1 MTWLVDLNTN
11 QSLPLGGVG
20 GSGAGGAALIAPAP
34 VAQDPVGKMRVS
46 QPQSLIDTDF
56 EYGQQPTK
64 WESIGL
70 SNNRQSLYYIP
81 QAPSAVTAVTGNG
94 TRTVVVSM
102 NPTTGFVVGTPIFV
116 QNSNDPNANGW
127 YYVQAVSTNVSVTYT
142 AAGNV
147 AVGNQFN
154 TERTYV
160 YPGYI
165 YSQCGVA
172 ITPTN
177 AYTNVGT
184 TVTVATNSAHGLS
197 AGSLIYVQ
205 NVTSTQMA
213 STNGWISGTTMSLNA
228 VPSGGLNLRSGSTYN
243 VTGAGVTAGTVI
255 TATNTTTH
263 TGQIAATTLS
273 VTAGTAPVLGQ
284 QLSGTGVTAG
294 TYVTAVNSA
303 AFTGSITGTALTY
316 TAGTI
321 PTIGMVVTGAGVSAG
336 TIITSGTSPNFVVS
350 VSQTVGSIAMTGTSY
365 TVSASQTTA
374 STTITTYNY
383 TVSAS
388 QTVGSIGAPV
398 ALSSASTNVVDTPNG
413 AWVVATTPT
422 ANTLTFVTV
431 NTPFGTLSN
440 ASGQVSLFSRTS
452 GSVESRPFDGGV
464 AFTAGSSQPNS
475 QMIRQ
480 TRRYFRYQSGKAIQF
495 STGTTLCPPLFV
507 SDISASGF
515 TATVTTRY
523 AHNLAPGA
531 VIKVSGADQASYNGT
546 FTVAT
551 TPTAT
556 TFTYTMFS
564 VPAVTPAQ
572 GFPIRVSPTNW
583 YGSSNRVGF
592 FDQQNGLFFEYDGQM
607 LYAVWRNSV
616 LQMEGVVDATI
627 GSAVIT
633 GTATKF
639 SRQLNPGDFVVIR
652 GQSYRVLSISSDTSM
667 LVSPEYRGTT
677 VVGTVISKT
686 TEVRVP
692 RTQWDDP
699 LDGTGV
705 SGYTLDLTRMQMLYV
720 EYSWYGAGFAR
731 FGMRTTNGNIAYVY
745 QFTNNNIQYEAYMR
759 SGNLPAHYESNGIS
773 GYTKLTSTLGTGG
786 VGTVINVASTEG
798 FAPSGVIRV
807 STPGGNG
814 VIEHIAY
821 SSKTATTFTVAARA
835 QTGGAAGPQTFTY
848 SATAPILVEFASP
861 DTLASLSHWGSSTI
875 MDGRYDDDK
884 SLVFNYGM
892 TTPITTT
899 ATTPRVLLALRVAP
913 SVDNNTIGVL
923 GAREIINRMQL
934 TLNSIGFYTT
944 GTGYL
949 INLVLN
955 GFASGAFSGGFVA
968 PVQQA
973 GGITSSLAQVALNTN
988 AVTVTGGESVF
999 AGYTNPTGVTT
1010 MDLSPVR
1017 DLGNSILGGGPN
1029 NTVPTTQ
1036 SGFYPDGPD
1045 ILYVVAIPLSATSST
1060 ILTRINWK
1068 EAQA

>member
-34 VAQDPVGKMRVS
+34 IAQDPVGKMRIS

-70 SNNRQSLYYIP
+70 SNNRQSTYYIP
-81 QAPSAVTAVTGNG
+81 QAPSVVTAVTGNG

-102 NPTTGFVVGTPIFV
+102 NPTTGFVVGGTIFV
-116 QNSNDPNANGW
+116 QNALDPNANGW
-127 YYVQAVSTNVSVTYT
+127 YYVAAVATNSSVTYT

-160 YPGYI
+160 YPGYL
-165 YSQCGVA
+165 YSQCGIQLTSTA
-172 ITPTN
+172 
-177 AYTNVGT
+177 AYTYVGT
-184 TVTVATNSAHGLS
+184 TTTVTTTSAHGLS
-197 AGSLIYVQ
+197 AGSLIYVFG
-205 NVTSTQMA
+205 VTSTQMA
-213 STNGWISGTTMSLNA
+213 ATLGWISGTTMSLNA
-228 VPSGGLNLRSGSTYN
+228 VPVGGLNLRAGSTYS
-243 VTGAGVTAGTVI
+243 VTGVGVTAGTVI
-255 TATNTTTH
+255 TATNTSTRV
-263 TGQIAATTLS
+263 GQIAGTVLT
-273 VTAGTAPVLGQ
+273 VTSGIAPVVGL

-303 AFTGSITGTALTY
+303 AFTGSIAGTALTY
-316 TAGTI
+316 TAGVI
-321 PTIGMVVTGAGVSAG
+321 PTIGMEITGAGVTAG
-336 TIITSGTSPNFVVS
+336 TYIVSGTSPNFVVNT
-350 VSQTVGSIAMTGTSY
+350 SQTVGSIAMTGTSY

-374 STTITTYNY
+374 STTITGYNY

-388 QTVGSIGAPV
+388 QTVGTIGAPV
-398 ALSSASTNVVDTPNG
+398 ALSSTSTNVVDTPSG

-422 ANTLTFVTV
+422 ANTATFVTL

-440 ASGQVSLFSRTS
+440 VAGQVSLFARTS

-464 AFTAGSSQPNS
+464 AFSAGSSQPNS

-495 STGTTLCPPLFV
+495 STGSSMCPPLFV
-507 SDISASGF
+507 SGITSVAF

-523 AHNLAPGA
+523 AHNVAPGA
-531 VIKVSGADQASYNGT
+531 VIRVSGVDQEPYNGT

-551 TPTAT
+551 TPTPNT
-556 TFTYTMFS
+556 LTYTMFS
-564 VPAVTPAQ
+564 VPAATTAQ
-572 GFPIRVSPTNW
+572 GFPIRVSPLNW
-583 YGSSNRVGF
+583 YGSSNRIGF

-607 LYAVWRNSV
+607 MYAVWRNSV
-616 LQMEGVVDATI
+616 LQLDGTVSATI
-627 GSAVIT
+627 GTNTIT
-633 GTATKF
+633 GVDTKF
-639 SRQLNPGDFVVIR
+639 SRQLKPGDFTVIR
-652 GQSYRVLSISSDTSM
+652 GQSYRVLSIVSDTSM
-667 LVSPEYRGTT
+667 LISPEYRGTT
-677 VVGTVISKT
+677 VVGTVMSKT
-686 TEVRVP
+686 TDVRVP
-692 RTQWDDP
+692 RTRWEDP

-705 SGYTLDLTRMQMLYV
+705 SGYTLDLTRMQMFYID
-720 EYSWYGAGFAR
+720 YSWYGAGFSR
-731 FGMRTTNGNIAYVY
+731 FGLRTTNGNIAYVH
-745 QFTNNNIQYEAYMR
+745 QFTNNNVQYEAYMR

-773 GYTKLTSTLGTGG
+773 GYTNLTATLGTGG
-786 VGTVINVASTEG
+786 VGTVISVASTEG
-798 FAPSGVIRV
+798 FAPVGVLRI
-807 STPGGNG
+807 SNPGATGT
-814 VIEHIAY
+814 IEQISY

-835 QTGGAAGPQTFTY
+835 QVGGNVAAQTFTY
-848 SATAPILVEFASP
+848 SATAPTLVEFSSP
-861 DTLASLSHWGSSTI
+861 DTLASLSHWGSSVI

-899 ATTPRVLLALRVAP
+899 AVTPRVILAIRIAP
-913 SVDNNTIGVL
+913 SVDNNSIGVL
-923 GAREIINRMQL
+923 GGREIINRMQL
-934 TLNSIGFYTT
+934 ALNSIGFYTT

-955 GFASGAFSGGFVA
+955 GFSSGAFSGAFVA
-968 PVQQA
+968 PVQQV

-988 AVTVTGGESVF
+988 AVTVTGGESVY

-1010 MDLSPVR
+1010 FDLAPVR
-1017 DLGNSILGGGPN
+1017 DLGNSILGGGAN
-1029 NTVPTTQ
+1029 NIVPTTAA
-1036 SGFYPDGPD
+1036 GFYPDGPD
-1045 ILYVVAIPLSATSST
+1045 TLYVVAIPLSATSST
-1060 ILTRINWK
+1060 ILARLNWK

>member
-1 MTWLVDLNTN
+1 
-11 QSLPLGGVG
+11 
-20 GSGAGGAALIAPAP
+20 
-34 VAQDPVGKMRVS
+34 MRVS
-46 QPQSLIDTDF
+46 EPQSLIDTDF

-81 QAPSAVTAVTGNG
+81 QAPRTVTAITGAG

-102 NPTTGFVVGTPIFV
+102 ADTTGFVTGTPIFV
-116 QNSNDPNANGW
+116 QNANDPNANGW
-127 YYVQAVSTNVSVTYT
+127 YYVQAVATNVSVTYT

-147 AVGNQFN
+147 AVGNQFSAD
-154 TERTYV
+154 RTYV
-160 YPGYI
+160 YLGYL
-165 YSQCGVA
+165 YSQCGVQLNSGA
-172 ITPTN
+172 AFTYIGTT
-177 AYTNVGT
+177 T
-184 TVTVATNSAHGLS
+184 TVTTGSAHGLS
-197 AGSLIYVQ
+197 AGSLIYV
-205 NVTSTQMA
+205 NGVFSNQM
-213 STNGWISGTTMSLNA
+213 TNTPGWISGTVMSLNA
-228 VPSGGLNLRSGSTYN
+228 VPSAGLQLRIGYSLS
-243 VTGAGVTAGTVI
+243 GAGVTGGTLITAVNNSTFVGDIAGTTLTYTSGTIPVI
-255 TATNTTTH
+255 
-263 TGQIAATTLS
+263 GM
-273 VTAGTAPVLGQ
+273 
-284 QLSGTGVTAG
+284 QLVGTGVVAG
-294 TYVTAVNSA
+294 TYIVSGTSPTFVVSTSQTVTS
-303 AFTGSITGTALTY
+303 TSITGTNY
-316 TAGTI
+316 T
-321 PTIGMVVTGAGVSAG
+321 
-336 TIITSGTSPNFVVS
+336 VS
-350 VSQTVGSIAMTGTSY
+350 VSQTVGAIGTP
-365 TVSASQTTA
+365 VNLSAA
-374 STTITTYNY
+374 S
-383 TVSAS
+383 
-388 QTVGSIGAPV
+388 GSV
-398 ALSSASTNVVDTPNG
+398 ADAPNG

-422 ANTLTFVTV
+422 QNTLTFTTV
-431 NTPFGTLSN
+431 NTPFGNLTN
-440 ASGQVSLFSRTS
+440 NTGQVCLFARTS

-507 SDISASGF
+507 SDITASGF
-515 TATVTTRY
+515 TATVTTRF
-523 AHNLAPGA
+523 AHNVAPGA

-546 FTVAT
+546 FTVASV
-551 TPTAT
+551 PSAT
-556 TFTYTMFS
+556 TLTYTMFS
-564 VPAVTPAQ
+564 VPASSPAR
-572 GFPIRVSPTNW
+572 GFPLRVSPTNW

-607 LYAVWRNSV
+607 LYAVWRNSI
-616 LQMEGVVDATI
+616 LQLEGTVTATL
-627 GSAVIT
+627 GSPFISGV
-633 GTATKF
+633 GTKF
-639 SRQLNPGDFVVIR
+639 SRQLNPGDFIVIR
-652 GQSYRVLSISSDTSM
+652 GQSYRVLSMDNDTQM
-667 LVSPEYRGTT
+667 YVSPEYRGTT
-677 VVGTVISKT
+677 ITGAIASKT
-686 TEVRVP
+686 VDTRVP

-705 SGYTLDLTRMQMLYV
+705 SGYTLDLTRMQMLYID
-720 EYSWYGAGFAR
+720 YSWYGAGFAR

-773 GYTKLTSTLGTGG
+773 GYTKLTATLGTGG
-786 VGTVINVASTEG
+786 AGTVINVASTDG
-798 FAPSGVIRV
+798 FAPSGVVRI
-807 STPGGNG
+807 SNPGGTSST
-814 VIEHIAY
+814 IEHIAY
-821 SSKTATTFTVAARA
+821 SSKTETTLTVAARSQVGGQATA
-835 QTGGAAGPQTFTY
+835 QTFNF
-848 SATAPILVEFASP
+848 SATAPTLVEFASP

-892 TTPITTT
+892 TTAITTT

-923 GAREIINRMQL
+923 GQREIINRMQL
-934 TLNSIGFYTT
+934 TLDSIGFYTT

-955 GFASGAFSGGFVA
+955 GFASGAFSGAFVP

-988 AVTVTGGESVF
+988 AITVTGGESVY

-1010 MDLSPVR
+1010 LDLTPVR

-1029 NTVPTTQ
+1029 NTVPISQ

-1060 ILTRINWK
+1060 IQARINWK

>member
-1 MTWLVDLNTN
+1 MSGLVDLNTN
-11 QSLPLGGVG
+11 KSLPAGGVG
-20 GSGAGGAALIAPAP
+20 GSGAAGAALIAPAP

-81 QAPSAVTAVTGNG
+81 QAPSVVTAVTGNG

-102 NPTTGFVVGTPIFV
+102 NPTTGFAPGTPIFV
-116 QNSNDPNANGW
+116 QNALDPNANGW
-127 YYVQAVSTNVSVTYT
+127 YYVQAVTTNVSVTYT
-142 AAGNV
+142 AVGNV

-154 TERTYV
+154 SERTYV
-160 YPGYI
+160 YPGYL
-165 YSQCGVA
+165 YSQCGIA
-172 ITPTN
+172 LTSTA
-177 AYTNVGT
+177 AYTYVGT
-184 TVTVATNSAHGLS
+184 TTSVTTTSAHGLS

-205 NVTSTQMA
+205 GITSTQMSA
-213 STNGWISGTTMSLNA
+213 TSGWISGTTMSLNA
-228 VPSGGLNLRSGSTYN
+228 RPAAGLALRTGYT
-243 VTGAGVTAGTVI
+243 VTGAGVTAGTSI
-255 TATNTTTH
+255 TAVNNSVFVGDI
-263 TGQIAATTLS
+263 TGTTLTYTS
-273 VTAGTAPVLGQ
+273 GTVPVIGM
-284 QLSGTGVTAG
+284 QLAGTGVVANTYIVSG
-294 TYVTAVNSA
+294 TSPTFTVSTSQTVTS
-303 AFTGSITGTALTY
+303 TSITGT
-316 TAGTI
+316 
-321 PTIGMVVTGAGVSAG
+321 
-336 TIITSGTSPNFVVS
+336 
-350 VSQTVGSIAMTGTSY
+350 
-365 TVSASQTTA
+365 
-374 STTITTYNY
+374 NY

-388 QTVGSIGAPV
+388 QTVGTIGAPV
-398 ALSSASTNVVDTPNG
+398 ALSSTSSDVTNTPNG

-440 ASGQVSLFSRTS
+440 AAGQNSLFARTA

-464 AFTAGSSQPNS
+464 AFTAGASQPNS

-507 SDISASGF
+507 SGITSVGT
-515 TATVTTRY
+515 TATVSTRY

-531 VIKVSGADQASYNGT
+531 TITVIGADQPQYNGT

-551 TPTAT
+551 TPTFN
-556 TFTYTMFS
+556 TFTYTMLQA
-564 VPAVTPAQ
+564 PASSPAQ

-607 LYAVWRNSV
+607 LYAVWRSSV
-616 LQMEGVVDATI
+616 LQLEGTVSATL
-627 GSAVIT
+627 GSGAIT
-633 GTATKF
+633 GVDTKF
-639 SRQLNPGDFVVIR
+639 SRQLKPGDFTVIR
-652 GQSYRVLSISSDTSM
+652 GASYRVLSIESDTAM
-667 LVSPEYRGTT
+667 IVSPEYRGVT
-677 VVGTVISKT
+677 VVGTVMSKT
-686 TEVRVP
+686 VDTRVP
-692 RTQWDDP
+692 RTQWADR
-699 LDGTGV
+699 LDGTGP
-705 SGYTLDLTRMQMLYV
+705 SGYTLDLTKMQMLYV
-720 EYSWYGAGFAR
+720 EYSWYGAGYAR
-731 FGMRTTNGNIAYVY
+731 FGMRTTNGNIAYVH
-745 QFTNNNIQYEAYMR
+745 QFNNNNIQYEAYMR
-759 SGNLPAHYESNGIS
+759 SGNLPAHYESNGVS
-773 GYTKLTSTLGTGG
+773 GYTYLTATLGTGG
-786 VGTVINVASTEG
+786 AGTVVNVASTDG

-807 STPGGNG
+807 SNPGAAG
-814 VIEHIAY
+814 VVEHIAY
-821 SSKTATTFTVAARA
+821 SSKTATSFVVSARA
-835 QTGGAAGPQTFTY
+835 QVGGQAAAQTFTY
-848 SATAPILVEFASP
+848 SATAPALVEFASP

-892 TTPITTT
+892 TTAITTT
-899 ATTPRVLLALRVAP
+899 ATTPRVLMALRVAP

-923 GAREIINRMQL
+923 GAREVINRMQL
-934 TLNSIGFYTT
+934 ALDSIGFYTT

-955 GFASGAFSGGFVA
+955 GFASGAFSGSFVA

-988 AVTVTGGESVF
+988 AITVTGGESVY

-1010 MDLSPVR
+1010 LDLNKVR
-1017 DLGNSILGGGPN
+1017 DLGNSILGGGPS

-1060 ILTRINWK
+1060 IQARINWK

>member
-1 MTWLVDLNTN
+1 
-11 QSLPLGGVG
+11 
-20 GSGAGGAALIAPAP
+20 
-34 VAQDPVGKMRVS
+34 
-46 QPQSLIDTDF
+46 
-56 EYGQQPTK
+56 
-64 WESIGL
+64 
-70 SNNRQSLYYIP
+70 
-81 QAPSAVTAVTGNG
+81 
-94 TRTVVVSM
+94 
-102 NPTTGFVVGTPIFV
+102 
-116 QNSNDPNANGW
+116 
-127 YYVQAVSTNVSVTYT
+127 
-142 AAGNV
+142 
-147 AVGNQFN
+147 
-154 TERTYV
+154 
-160 YPGYI
+160 
-165 YSQCGVA
+165 
-172 ITPTN
+172 
-177 AYTNVGT
+177 
-184 TVTVATNSAHGLS
+184 
-197 AGSLIYVQ
+197 
-205 NVTSTQMA
+205 
-213 STNGWISGTTMSLNA
+213 MSLNA
-228 VPSGGLNLRSGSTYN
+228 VPSAGLALRTGYVVS
-243 VTGAGVTAGTVI
+243 GAGVTGGTTITAVNQTTRTAQIAGTVM
-255 TATNTTTH
+255 T
-263 TGQIAATTLS
+263 
-273 VTAGTAPVLGQ
+273 VTAGTAAVVGQ

-294 TYVTAVNSA
+294 THVTAVNTA
-303 AFTGSITGTALTY
+303 AFTGDISGTTLTY

-321 PTIGMVVTGAGVSAG
+321 PTIGMAITGAGVTAG
-336 TIITSGTSPNFVVS
+336 TFIVSGTSPTFVVNT
-350 VSQTVGSIAMTGTSY
+350 SQTVVSTALTGTSY

-374 STTITTYNY
+374 STTITATNY

-388 QTVGSIGAPV
+388 QTVGTIGAPV
-398 ALSSASTNVVDTPNG
+398 ALSATSTLVADAPNG

-431 NTPFGTLSN
+431 GTPFGVLTN
-440 ASGQVSLFSRTS
+440 ATGQTTLFSRTS

-464 AFTAGSSQPNS
+464 AFTAGGSQPNS

-507 SDISASGF
+507 TDISASAF

-531 VIKVSGADQASYNGT
+531 VIRVTGADQASYNGT
-546 FTVAT
+546 FVVAS

-564 VPAVTPAQ
+564 VPATTPAQ
-572 GFPIRVSPTNW
+572 GFPLRVSPTNW
-583 YGSSNRVGF
+583 FGSSNRVGF

-607 LYAVWRNSV
+607 LYAVWRNSI
-616 LQMEGVVDATI
+616 LQLEGTVAATI
-627 GSAVIT
+627 GTATIT
-633 GTATKF
+633 GTGTKF
-639 SRQLNPGDFVVIR
+639 SRQLNPGDFIVIR
-652 GQSYRVLSISSDTSM
+652 GQSYRVLTIASDTSM
-667 LVSPEYRGTT
+667 IISPEYRGTT
-677 VVGTVISKT
+677 TTSAIVSKT
-686 TEVRVP
+686 TDTRVP

-705 SGYTLDLTRMQMLYV
+705 SGYNLDLTRMQMLYV
-720 EYSWYGAGFAR
+720 EYSWYGAGYAR

-759 SGNLPAHYESNGIS
+759 SGNLPAHYESNGVS
-773 GYTKLTSTLGTGG
+773 GYTKLTATLGTGG
-786 VGTVINVASTEG
+786 AGTVISVASTDG
-798 FAPSGVIRV
+798 FAPSGVVRI
-807 STPGGNG
+807 SAPGGN
-814 VIEHIAY
+814 IEHISY
-821 SSKTATTFTVAARA
+821 SSKTATTFTVAARG
-835 QTGGAAGPQTFTY
+835 QFGGQVTAQTFTF
-848 SATAPILVEFASP
+848 SATAPVLVEFASP

-892 TTPITTT
+892 TAAITTT
-899 ATTPRVLLALRVAP
+899 ATTPRVLMALRVAP

-934 TLNSIGFYTT
+934 TLDSIGFYTT

-955 GFASGAFSGGFVA
+955 GFASGAFSGAFVP

-988 AVTVTGGESVF
+988 AITVTGGESVY

-1010 MDLSPVR
+1010 LDLTPVR

-1060 ILTRINWK
+1060 IQARINWK

>member
-20 GSGAGGAALIAPAP
+20 GSGAGGTALISPGP
-34 VAQDPVGKMRVS
+34 IAQDPVGKMRIS

-64 WESIGL
+64 WESIGM
-70 SNNRQSLYYIP
+70 SNNRQSTYYIP
-81 QAPSAVTAVTGNG
+81 QAPSPVTAVTGNG

-102 NPTTGFVVGTPIFV
+102 NPTAGYAVGSPIFV
-116 QNSNDPNANGW
+116 QNALDANANGW
-127 YYVQAVSTNVSVTYT
+127 YYVEAVALNSSVTYT
-142 AAGNV
+142 AAGVV
-147 AVGNQFN
+147 AAGNQFN

-160 YPGYI
+160 YLGFF
-165 YSQCGVA
+165 YSQCGVQLSS
-172 ITPTN
+172 TT
-177 AYTNVGT
+177 AYTYVGT
-184 TVTVATNSAHGLS
+184 TTTATTTSAHGLS
-197 AGSLIYVQ
+197 AGSLIYATGL
-205 NVTSTQMA
+205 TSTQMSA
-213 STNGWISGTTMSLNA
+213 TLGWISGTTMSLNA
-228 VPSGGLNLRSGSTYN
+228 VPSAGLALRTGYTLTGVG
-243 VTGAGVTAGTVI
+243 VTGGTTI
-255 TATNTTTH
+255 TATNVSTR
-263 TGQIAATTLS
+263 TGQIATTVLT
-273 VTAGTAPVLGQ
+273 VTAGTAPVVGQ

-303 AFTGSITGTALTY
+303 AFTGDIAGTTLTY
-316 TAGTI
+316 TAGVI
-321 PTIGMVVTGAGVSAG
+321 PTIGMAITGSGVTAG
-336 TIITSGTSPNFVVS
+336 TYIVSGTSPTFVVNT
-350 VSQTVGSIAMTGTSY
+350 SQTVASTALTGTSY

-374 STTITTYNY
+374 STTITGYNY

-398 ALSSASTNVVDTPNG
+398 ALSATSTLVANTPNG

-422 ANTLTFVTV
+422 ANTLTFVTL
-431 NTPFGTLSN
+431 NTPFGVQSN
-440 ASGQVSLFSRTS
+440 VAGQTSLFARTS

-464 AFTAGSSQPNS
+464 AFSAGSSQPNS

-495 STGTTLCPPLFV
+495 STGTSMCPPLFV
-507 SDISASGF
+507 TGITSAAF

-523 AHNLAPGA
+523 AHNLSAGA
-531 VIKVSGADQASYNGT
+531 SIRVSGADQEPYNGT
-546 FTVAT
+546 FTIVS
-551 TPTAT
+551 TPTPNT
-556 TFTYTMFS
+556 LTYTMQQ
-564 VPAVTPAQ
+564 VPVSSPAQ
-572 GFPIRVSPTNW
+572 GFPIRVSPLNW

-616 LQMEGVVDATI
+616 LQLEGTVSATI
-627 GSAVIT
+627 GTNAIT
-633 GTATKF
+633 GVDTKF
-639 SRQLNPGDFVVIR
+639 SRQLKPGDFTVIR
-652 GQSYRVLSISSDTSM
+652 GQSYRVLSIISDTSL

-677 VVGTVISKT
+677 VVGTVMSKT
-686 TEVRVP
+686 TDVRVP
-692 RTQWDDP
+692 RTQWSDP

-705 SGYTLDLTRMQMLYV
+705 SGYRLDLSRMQMFYID
-720 EYSWYGAGFAR
+720 YSWYGAGFAR
-731 FGMRTTNGNIAYVY
+731 FGMRTTKGNIAYVH

-773 GYTKLTSTLGTGG
+773 GYTYLTSTLGTGG
-786 VGTVINVASTEG
+786 VGTVISVASTEG

-807 STPGGNG
+807 SYPASNG
-814 VIEHIAY
+814 VIEHISY

-835 QTGGAAGPQTFTY
+835 QVGGQASAQTFNY
-848 SATAPILVEFASP
+848 SATAPVLVEFSSP
-861 DTLASLSHWGSSTI
+861 DTLASLSHWGSSVI

-899 ATTPRVLLALRVAP
+899 ATTPRVLLAIRVSP
-913 SVDNNTIGVL
+913 SVDNTTGVL
-923 GAREIINRMQL
+923 GAREVVNRMQL
-934 TLNSIGFYTT
+934 ALNSMGFYTT

-955 GFASGAFSGGFVA
+955 GYASGAFSGGFVA
-968 PVQQA
+968 PVQQV

-988 AVTVTGGESVF
+988 AITVTGGESVF
-999 AGYTNPTGVTT
+999 AGYTNATGQTGF
-1010 MDLSPVR
+1010 DLTSVR

-1029 NTVPTTQ
+1029 NTVPVSP

-1060 ILTRINWK
+1060 ILARLNWK

>member
-20 GSGAGGAALIAPAP
+20 GSGAGGAALIAAAP

-46 QPQSLIDTDF
+46 EPQSLIDTDF

-64 WESIGL
+64 WESIGM
-70 SNNRQSLYYIP
+70 SNNRQSTYYIP
-81 QAPSAVTAVTGNG
+81 QAPATVTAVTGNG

-102 NPTTGFVVGTPIFV
+102 NPTTGFAVGSPIFI
-116 QNSNDPNANGW
+116 QNAIDPNANGW
-127 YYVQAVSTNVSVTYT
+127 YYVDAVALNSSVTYT

-147 AVGNQFN
+147 AVGNQFSSD
-154 TERTYV
+154 RTYV
-160 YPGYI
+160 YLGYF
-165 YSQCGVA
+165 YSQCGVHL
-172 ITPTN
+172 TSST
-177 AYTNVGT
+177 AYTYSGT
-184 TVTVATNSAHGLS
+184 TITVTTTGAHGLS
-197 AGSLIYVQ
+197 AGSLIYAT
-205 NVTSTQMA
+205 NVLSQAMSGGTA
-213 STNGWISGTTMSLNA
+213 GWISGTVMSLNA
-228 VPSGGLNLRSGSTYN
+228 VPSAGLALRTGYAL
-243 VTGAGVTAGTVI
+243 TGAGVTAGTTI
-255 TATNTTTH
+255 TATNVSTR
-263 TGQIAATTLS
+263 TGQIATTVLT
-273 VTAGTAPVLGQ
+273 VTAGTAPVVGQ

-303 AFTGSITGTALTY
+303 AFTGDITGTTLTY
-316 TAGTI
+316 TAGVI
-321 PTIGMVVTGAGVSAG
+321 PTIGMAITGSGVTAG
-336 TIITSGTSPNFVVS
+336 TYIVSGTSPTFVVNT
-350 VSQTVGSIAMTGTSY
+350 SQTVVSTALTGTSY
-365 TVSASQTTA
+365 TVSTSQTTA
-374 STTITTYNY
+374 STTITGYNY

-388 QTVGSIGAPV
+388 QTVGTIGAPV
-398 ALSSASTNVVDTPNG
+398 TLSATSTASADAPNG

-431 NTPFGTLSN
+431 STPFGTLSN
-440 ASGQVSLFSRTS
+440 NASTQTSLFARTS

-480 TRRYFRYQSGKAIQF
+480 TRRYFRYQSGKGIQF
-495 STGTTLCPPLFV
+495 STGTTMCPALFV
-507 SDISASGF
+507 SDITASGF
-515 TATVTTRY
+515 TATVTTRF
-523 AHNLAPGA
+523 AHNVAPGA
-531 VIKVSGADQASYNGT
+531 VIRVSGADQASYNGT
-546 FTVAT
+546 FVVAT
-551 TPTAT
+551 TPTST
-556 TFTYTMFS
+556 TLTYTMFS
-564 VPAVTPAQ
+564 VPATTPAQ

-616 LQMEGVVDATI
+616 LQLEGNITATL
-627 GSAVIT
+627 GSGTVT
-633 GTATKF
+633 GVGTKF
-639 SRQLNPGDFVVIR
+639 SRQLRNGDFIVIR
-652 GQSYRVLSISSDTSM
+652 GQSYRVLSIASDTS
-667 LVSPEYRGTT
+667 LFISPEYRGTT
-677 VVGTVISKT
+677 ITNAVISRT
-686 TEVRVP
+686 TDVRVP

-705 SGYTLDLTRMQMLYV
+705 SGYNIDLTRMQMLYID
-720 EYSWYGAGFAR
+720 YSWYGAGFAR
-731 FGMRTTNGNIAYVY
+731 FGLRTTNGNIAYVY

-773 GYTKLTSTLGTGG
+773 AYTQLTATLGTGG
-786 VGTVINVASTEG
+786 AGTVISVASTEG
-798 FAPSGVIRV
+798 FAPVGTLRISN
-807 STPGGNG
+807 PGTTGT
-814 VIEHIAY
+814 IEQISY

-835 QTGGAAGPQTFTY
+835 QVGGQASAQTFTY
-848 SATAPILVEFASP
+848 SATAQTLVEFSSP

-899 ATTPRVLLALRVAP
+899 AVTPRVILAIRVAP
-913 SVDNNTIGVL
+913 SVDNNTIGIL
-923 GAREIINRMQL
+923 GAREVINRMQL
-934 TLNSIGFYTT
+934 ALNSIGFYTT

-955 GFASGAFSGGFVA
+955 GFSSGAFSGGFVA

-973 GGITSSLAQVALNTN
+973 GGITSSLAQVALNVN
-988 AVTVTGGESVF
+988 AVTVTGGESVY

-1010 MDLSPVR
+1010 FDLAPVR

-1045 ILYVVAIPLSATSST
+1045 ILYVVAIPLSTTSST
-1060 ILTRINWK
+1060 ILARLNWK